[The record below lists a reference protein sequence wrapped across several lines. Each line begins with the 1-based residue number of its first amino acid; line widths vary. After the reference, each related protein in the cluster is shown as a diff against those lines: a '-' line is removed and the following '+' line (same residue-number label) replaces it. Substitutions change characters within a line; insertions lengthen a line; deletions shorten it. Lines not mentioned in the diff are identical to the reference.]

1 MFNKFDE
8 LKDIIAKIELE
19 LNKAK
24 SIFNE
29 LGVDLENSNNNF
41 SSKAQSV
48 GSEKIEGDNKVIEG
62 VFDGQ
67 QMVGPDGKRYS
78 IPANYCSKSKLV
90 EGDILKL
97 IVKPDGSFIYKQIGP
112 IERKRLKGVLSKDPI
127 TGEFKAH
134 AGGKEYKLLKASVT
148 YFHGDANDEAVILV
162 PEDGDAVWAT
172 VENIISKLNVNNN
185 ETDPDSYDHDL
196 DEFDI

>member
-8 LKDIIAKIELE
+8 LKEIISRMELE
-19 LNKAK
+19 LNRAK
-24 SIFNE
+24 SIFDE
-29 LGVDLENSNNNF
+29 LGAESSTDNNDF
-41 SSKAQSV
+41 SSRAKSV
-48 GSEKIEGDNKVIEG
+48 GSEKQEGNNKVIEG

-67 QMVGPDGKRYS
+67 QMIGPDGKRYS

-112 IERKRLKGVLSKDPI
+112 IERKRLKGVLIKDPV

-134 AGGKEYKLLKASVT
+134 AEGKEYKLLKAAVT
-148 YFHGDANDEAVILV
+148 YFHGDADDEIVILV
-162 PEDGDAVWAT
+162 PEDGDAVWAA
-172 VENIISKLNVNNN
+172 VENIINSMDKKDDYSLNN
-185 ETDPDSYDHDL
+185 DSEEDL
-196 DEFDI
+196 SDLNI